1 MKGDEYLKEILDF
14 YRFKLD
20 EGTCGMDDIESLTKV
35 LEQNMELSGTV
46 SDFAKFYG
54 VSESNV
60 RLVIHRNLLEKPK
73 RRVHYSFNKF
83 LKAVP
88 EKWRILRNQ
97 SK

>member
-1 MKGDEYLKEILDF
+1 MKGDEYLKEILRF
-14 YRFKLD
+14 YLFKLD
-20 EGTCGMDDIESLTKV
+20 DGGCGMEEVDSLTKI
-35 LEQNMELSGTV
+35 LEQNMELSGTI

-54 VSESNV
+54 VPESNV
-60 RLVIHRNLLEKPK
+60 RVVIHRNMLETPK

-88 EKWRILRNQ
+88 EKWITSKNQ